1 MTQPFIRI
9 TTAKAAA
16 LALFAARG
24 IGLPRPPAGAAR
36 SDAGTAFYPAAQ
48 CAAFWLASGGFQTC
62 YAIAV
67 PPEGWAEDAAAI
79 RPETARLI

>member
-24 IGLPRPPAGAAR
+24 TGLPRPPMR
-36 SDAGTAFYPAAQ
+36 RTAMPSPQ
-48 CAAFWLASGGFQTC
+48 PSPKRGS
-62 YAIAV
+62 
-67 PPEGWAEDAAAI
+67 
-79 RPETARLI
+79 

>member
-24 IGLPRPPAGAAR
+24 TGLPRPPAGAAR
-36 SDAGTAFYPAAQ
+36 SDAFAPTQ
-48 CAAFWLASGGFQTC
+48 
-62 YAIAV
+62 
-67 PPEGWAEDAAAI
+67 
-79 RPETARLI
+79 PETRELT